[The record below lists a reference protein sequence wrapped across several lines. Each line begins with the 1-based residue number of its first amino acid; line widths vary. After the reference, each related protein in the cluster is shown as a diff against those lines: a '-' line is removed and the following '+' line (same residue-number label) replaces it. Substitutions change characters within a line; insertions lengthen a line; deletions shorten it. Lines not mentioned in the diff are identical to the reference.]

1 MDKRIERINYIKS
14 IFVKLQEY
22 VTKKGEPIYGSR
34 SNVRTIRTFV
44 PVTGKGSLT
53 STATTLDRD
62 PDEARFD
69 RADRSLELARRSA
82 FPEPV
87 NPLSAEKKD
96 VAGDTTDILAKAA
109 EGDVKTIETELAKQ
123 PKASFIPKSKSELK
137 QQIGSVAKGIG
148 LTAKGLGKFAA
159 YYSLANRDQFNIDQ
173 KAMRASNRLK
183 YGSASASIISRRS
196 EARGGPSV
204 SAHLAKSGEGLGQ
217 VRVFNPTTGKL
228 ELRKQEETLVGDN
241 ARSLR
246 TMLAKSHDVGP
257 EGRDPAFDRGNAV
270 TNLLFGRGQ
279 SQGEGQINTSVG
291 SLGDQDKGPDYSI
304 FGRGYYGRKDA
315 KSWQKLASKNPG
327 VGTAF
332 PETKAGVDPF
342 TTSASQAASIAL
354 SARETAQER
363 SKNTDTANLRLN
375 RIRTILPGKEGADLF
390 DKERIGYYKT
400 RRDYLEKLKF
410 NSMTN
415 PAVRGIQAIR
425 GNKRTRALKTFDTGA
440 GERSKVLSIATSAAS
455 RVRRLQSVPGRG
467 YVIRSRV

>member
-1 MDKRIERINYIKS
+1 MDKRIQRINYIRS
-14 IFVKLQEY
+14 ILVKLQESIESKLRDPK
-22 VTKKGEPIYGSR
+22 TNEPLYGSR
-34 SNVRTIRTFV
+34 SNLRTKKTYAVVR
-44 PVTGKGSLT
+44 GKNALNPLT
-53 STATTLDRD
+53 STGVVTTLDRD

-69 RADRSLELARRSA
+69 RADRSLELARSSA
-82 FPEPV
+82 FPKPA
-87 NPLSAEKKD
+87 NPLSAEKQD

-109 EGDVKTIETELAKQ
+109 EGDVETIEGELAKQ

-137 QQIGSVAKGIG
+137 QQVGDVARGIG

-183 YGSASASIISRRS
+183 YGSASASIISKRS

-217 VRVFNPTTGKL
+217 VKVFNPTTGKL
-228 ELRKQEETLVGDN
+228 EVRNQEETLVGDN

-257 EGRDPAFDRGNAV
+257 QGRDPAFDRGNAV

-342 TTSASQAASIAL
+342 TTSTSQAASIAL
-354 SARETAQER
+354 SARETAQQR
-363 SKNTDTANLRLN
+363 SGETSEAKMRLD
-375 RIRTILPGKEGADLF
+375 RIRKFFPGKEGADLF
-390 DKERIGYYKT
+390 DKERIEYYKT
-400 RRDYLEKLKF
+400 RRDYLQNLKF
-410 NSMTN
+410 NSVTN
-415 PAVRGIQAIR
+415 PAARAID
-425 GNKRTRALKTFDTGA
+425 AATGE
-440 GERSKVLSIATSAAS
+440 ERSQVLRTATSAAD
-455 RVRRLQSVPGRG
+455 RVRRLKFVPGRG
-467 YVIRSRV
+467 HMIRPRV